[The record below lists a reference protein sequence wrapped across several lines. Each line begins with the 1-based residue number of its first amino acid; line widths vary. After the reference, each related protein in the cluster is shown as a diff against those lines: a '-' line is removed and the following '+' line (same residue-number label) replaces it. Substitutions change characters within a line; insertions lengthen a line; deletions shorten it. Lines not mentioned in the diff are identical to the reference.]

1 MTEVN
6 KQRFY
11 KKLAV
16 TGLAFTLVGA
26 GTLGLHSLNFTGE
39 PTVASAAAETYT
51 TTANLNIRSGP
62 STSNAIIATVKQ
74 GTQLTVVGQAASGW
88 LKVSYQGK
96 TGYVSSEYVK
106 KSASSTTKTYVTTA
120 NLNIRSGP
128 STSSAI
134 VVTVKQG
141 TQLTSTEQAANGW
154 LKVSYQGKTGYVSTQ
169 YVKESTG
176 SSEPAPAPAPAAS
189 VYVATANLNVR
200 TTASTSGAVM
210 ATLKAGTQ
218 LDVTAKAANG
228 WLKITYQGKA
238 GYVSGQYVRALAGMK
253 VVSNPESI
261 QVVVNKQNK
270 LPENYVPK
278 DLVYTTIPFTF
289 KEQTE
294 KKKMRSEAAA
304 AIAQLFAGAKKQG
317 VTLLGVSAYRSH
329 ATQSALFS
337 SYVQRDG
344 YDKAATY
351 SALPG
356 TSEHE
361 TGLGIDVTK
370 GDGTCA
376 AQDCFGGTKEATW
389 LDAHAAEYGFIIRYP
404 KGKEVVTGYKYEPWH
419 LRYVGKPVAQAIKSK
434 GITLEEYYGIK

>member
-1 MTEVN
+1 
-6 KQRFY
+6 
-11 KKLAV
+11 
-16 TGLAFTLVGA
+16 
-26 GTLGLHSLNFTGE
+26 
-39 PTVASAAAETYT
+39 
-51 TTANLNIRSGP
+51 
-62 STSNAIIATVKQ
+62 
-74 GTQLTVVGQAASGW
+74 
-88 LKVSYQGK
+88 
-96 TGYVSSEYVK
+96 
-106 KSASSTTKTYVTTA
+106 
-120 NLNIRSGP
+120 
-128 STSSAI
+128 
-134 VVTVKQG
+134 QG

-176 SSEPAPAPAPAAS
+176 SSEPAPAPAAS

-228 WLKITYQGKA
+228 WLKITYQGKV

-404 KGKEVVTGYKYEPWH
+404 KGKDAVTGYKYEPWH

>member
-6 KQRFY
+6 RQTFY
-11 KKLAV
+11 KKLVV
-16 TGLAFTLVGA
+16 TGLAFTLVGG
-26 GTLGLHSLNFTGE
+26 GTLGLHSSKLMGE

-74 GTQLTVVGQAASGW
+74 GTQLTVVGQAANGW

-96 TGYVSSEYVK
+96 TGYVSSDYVK
-106 KSASSTTKTYVTTA
+106 KSVTSTTKTYVTTA

-128 STSSAI
+128 STSSSI

-141 TQLTSTEQAANGW
+141 TQLTAMEQPSNGW

-169 YVKESTG
+169 YLKESTG
-176 SSEPAPAPAPAAS
+176 SSETAPASS
-189 VYVATANLNVR
+189 VYVATSNVNVR
-200 TTASTSGAVM
+200 TTPSTAGAVM
-210 ATLKAGTQ
+210 ATIKAGTQ

-376 AQDCFGGTKEATW
+376 AQDCFGGTTEATW

-404 KGKEVVTGYKYEPWH
+404 KGKEAVTGYKYEPWH

>member
-6 KQRFY
+6 RQTFY
-11 KKLAV
+11 KKLVV

-26 GTLGLHSLNFTGE
+26 GTLGLHSSKFMSE
-39 PTVASAAAETYT
+39 PTVTNAAAETYT

-62 STSNAIIATVKQ
+62 STANAIVATVKQ
-74 GTQLTVVGQAASGW
+74 GTQLTVVGQASSGW

-96 TGYVSSEYVK
+96 TGYVSSQYVK
-106 KSASSTTKTYVTTA
+106 KSVSSTTKTYVTTA

-128 STSSAI
+128 STSNAI

-141 TQLTSTEQAANGW
+141 TQLTATGEPANGW
-154 LKVSYQGKTGYVSTQ
+154 LKVSYQGKTGYVNTQ

-176 SSEPAPAPAPAAS
+176 SSETDPASS

-200 TTASTSGAVM
+200 TTSSTSGAVI

-218 LDVTAKAANG
+218 IDVTAKEANG
-228 WLKITYQGKA
+228 WLKITYQGKV

-404 KGKEVVTGYKYEPWH
+404 KGKDAVTGYKYEPWH

>member
-1 MTEVN
+1 MTEVY
-6 KQRFY
+6 KHTFY
-11 KKLAV
+11 KKLMV
-16 TGLAFTLVGA
+16 TGLVFTLVGA
-26 GTLGLHSLNFTGE
+26 GTLGLHSSKLMSE
-39 PTVASAAAETYT
+39 PAVASAAAETYT

-62 STSNAIIATVKQ
+62 STSNTIVATVKQ
-74 GTQLTVVGQAASGW
+74 GTQLTVVGQA
-88 LKVSYQGK
+88 
-96 TGYVSSEYVK
+96 SS
-106 KSASSTTKTYVTTA
+106 
-120 NLNIRSGP
+120 
-128 STSSAI
+128 
-134 VVTVKQG
+134 
-141 TQLTSTEQAANGW
+141 GW

-176 SSEPAPAPAPAAS
+176 SSETAPASS

-200 TTASTSGAVM
+200 TAPSTADAIM

-218 LDVTAKAANG
+218 LDVMAKVANG
-228 WLKITYQGKA
+228 WVKITYQGKV

-329 ATQSALFS
+329 ATQS
-337 SYVQRDG
+337 V
-344 YDKAATY
+344 
-351 SALPG
+351 
-356 TSEHE
+356 
-361 TGLGIDVTK
+361 
-370 GDGTCA
+370 C
-376 AQDCFGGTKEATW
+376 
-389 LDAHAAEYGFIIRYP
+389 P
-404 KGKEVVTGYKYEPWH
+404 KRR
-419 LRYVGKPVAQAIKSK
+419 L
-434 GITLEEYYGIK
+434 

>member
-6 KQRFY
+6 RQTFY
-11 KKLAV
+11 KKLVV
-16 TGLAFTLVGA
+16 TGLAFTLVGG
-26 GTLGLHSLNFTGE
+26 GTLGLHSSKLMGE

-74 GTQLTVVGQAASGW
+74 GTQLTVVGQAANGW

-96 TGYVSSEYVK
+96 TGYVSSDYVK
-106 KSASSTTKTYVTTA
+106 KSVTSTTKTYVTTA

-128 STSSAI
+128 STSNAI
-134 VVTVKQG
+134 VATVKQG
-141 TQLTSTEQAANGW
+141 TQLTAAGEPANGW

-176 SSEPAPAPAPAAS
+176 SSETAPASS

-200 TTASTSGAVM
+200 TAPSTAGAVM
-210 ATLKAGTQ
+210 ATIKAGTQ

-261 QVVVNKQNK
+261 QVVINKQNK

-376 AQDCFGGTKEATW
+376 AQDCFGGTTEATW

-404 KGKEVVTGYKYEPWH
+404 KGKEAVTGYKYEPWH

>member
-6 KQRFY
+6 RQTFY
-11 KKLAV
+11 KKLVV

-26 GTLGLHSLNFTGE
+26 GTLGLHSSKFMSE
-39 PTVASAAAETYT
+39 PTVANAAAETYT

-62 STSNAIIATVKQ
+62 STSNAIVATVKQ
-74 GTQLTVVGQAASGW
+74 GTQLTVVGQASSGW

-96 TGYVSSEYVK
+96 TGYVSSQYVK
-106 KSASSTTKTYVTTA
+106 KSVSSTTKTYVTTA

-128 STSSAI
+128 STSNAI

-141 TQLTSTEQAANGW
+141 TQLTATGEPANGW
-154 LKVSYQGKTGYVSTQ
+154 LKVSYQGKTGYVNTQ

-176 SSEPAPAPAPAAS
+176 SSETDPASS

-200 TTASTSGAVM
+200 TTASTSGAVI

-218 LDVTAKAANG
+218 IDVAAKEANG
-228 WLKITYQGKA
+228 WLKITYQGKV

-404 KGKEVVTGYKYEPWH
+404 KGKDAVTGYKYEPWH

>member
-6 KQRFY
+6 RQTFY
-11 KKLAV
+11 KKLVV

-26 GTLGLHSLNFTGE
+26 GTLGLHSSKFMSE
-39 PTVASAAAETYT
+39 PTVANAAAETYT

-62 STSNAIIATVKQ
+62 STANAIVATVKQ
-74 GTQLTVVGQAASGW
+74 GTQLTVVGQASSGW

-96 TGYVSSEYVK
+96 TGYVSSQYVK
-106 KSASSTTKTYVTTA
+106 KSVSSTTKTYVTTA

-128 STSSAI
+128 STSNAI

-141 TQLTSTEQAANGW
+141 TQLTATGEPANGW
-154 LKVSYQGKTGYVSTQ
+154 LKVSYQGKTGYVNTQ

-176 SSEPAPAPAPAAS
+176 SSETDPASS

-200 TTASTSGAVM
+200 TTSSTSGAVI

-218 LDVTAKAANG
+218 IDVTAKEANG
-228 WLKITYQGKA
+228 WLKITYQGKV

-404 KGKEVVTGYKYEPWH
+404 KGKDAVTGYKYEPWH

>member
-1 MTEVN
+1 
-6 KQRFY
+6 
-11 KKLAV
+11 
-16 TGLAFTLVGA
+16 
-26 GTLGLHSLNFTGE
+26 
-39 PTVASAAAETYT
+39 
-51 TTANLNIRSGP
+51 
-62 STSNAIIATVKQ
+62 
-74 GTQLTVVGQAASGW
+74 
-88 LKVSYQGK
+88 
-96 TGYVSSEYVK
+96 
-106 KSASSTTKTYVTTA
+106 
-120 NLNIRSGP
+120 
-128 STSSAI
+128 
-134 VVTVKQG
+134 KQG
-141 TQLTSTEQAANGW
+141 TQLTSTAQAANGW

-176 SSEPAPAPAPAAS
+176 SSEPAPAPEAS

-200 TTASTSGAVM
+200 TTASTSGAVT

-228 WLKITYQGKA
+228 WLKITYQGKV

-376 AQDCFGGTKEATW
+376 AQDCFGGTKEAAW

-404 KGKEVVTGYKYEPWH
+404 KGKDAVTGYKYEPWH

>member
-26 GTLGLHSLNFTGE
+26 GTLGLHSLHFTGE

-51 TTANLNIRSGP
+51 ITANLNIRSGP

-74 GTQLTVVGQAASGW
+74 GTQLTVIGQAASGW

-141 TQLTSTEQAANGW
+141 TQLTSTAQAANGW

-176 SSEPAPAPAPAAS
+176 SSEPAPAPEAS

-200 TTASTSGAVM
+200 TTASTSGAVT

-228 WLKITYQGKA
+228 WLKITYQGKV

-294 KKKMRSEAAA
+294 KKKCAVKQPLLLHSYLQVRKNKALRFLAYQLTVHMQRKARFLVRMFNETVMIKRQL
-304 AIAQLFAGAKKQG
+304 IA
-317 VTLLGVSAYRSH
+317 
-329 ATQSALFS
+329 
-337 SYVQRDG
+337 
-344 YDKAATY
+344 
-351 SALPG
+351 P
-356 TSEHE
+356 
-361 TGLGIDVTK
+361 
-370 GDGTCA
+370 C
-376 AQDCFGGTKEATW
+376 
-389 LDAHAAEYGFIIRYP
+389 
-404 KGKEVVTGYKYEPWH
+404 
-419 LRYVGKPVAQAIKSK
+419 QARVNMKRV
-434 GITLEEYYGIK
+434 LELM

>member
-96 TGYVSSEYVK
+96 TGYVS
-106 KSASSTTKTYVTTA
+106 
-120 NLNIRSGP
+120 
-128 STSSAI
+128 
-134 VVTVKQG
+134 
-141 TQLTSTEQAANGW
+141 
-154 LKVSYQGKTGYVSTQ
+154 TQ
-169 YVKESTG
+169 YVKESTD
-176 SSEPAPAPAPAAS
+176 SSEPAPAPAAS

-404 KGKEVVTGYKYEPWH
+404 KGKEAVTGYKYEPWH

>member
-6 KQRFY
+6 RQTFY
-11 KKLAV
+11 KKLVV

-26 GTLGLHSLNFTGE
+26 GTLGLHSSKFMSE
-39 PTVASAAAETYT
+39 PTVANAAAETYT

-62 STSNAIIATVKQ
+62 STANAIVATVKQ
-74 GTQLTVVGQAASGW
+74 GTQLTVVGQASSGW

-96 TGYVSSEYVK
+96 TGYVSSQYVK
-106 KSASSTTKTYVTTA
+106 KSVSSTTKTYVTTA

-128 STSSAI
+128 STSNAI

-141 TQLTSTEQAANGW
+141 TQLTATGEPANGW
-154 LKVSYQGKTGYVSTQ
+154 LKVSYQGKTGYVNTQ

-176 SSEPAPAPAPAAS
+176 SSETDPASS

-200 TTASTSGAVM
+200 TTSSTSGAVI

-218 LDVTAKAANG
+218 IDVTAKEANG
-228 WLKITYQGKA
+228 WLKITYQGKV

-294 KKKMRSEAAA
+294 KKKCEV
-304 AIAQLFAGAKKQG
+304 KQP
-317 VTLLGVSAYRSH
+317 LLLHSCLRVRKNKALRFLAYRLTVH
-329 ATQSALFS
+329 M
-337 SYVQRDG
+337 QR
-344 YDKAATY
+344 KARF
-351 SALPG
+351 LV
-356 TSEHE
+356 HMFKE
-361 TGLGIDVTK
+361 TVMIKRQLIVH
-370 GDGTCA
+370 C
-376 AQDCFGGTKEATW
+376 
-389 LDAHAAEYGFIIRYP
+389 
-404 KGKEVVTGYKYEPWH
+404 
-419 LRYVGKPVAQAIKSK
+419 QARVNMKRV
-434 GITLEEYYGIK
+434 LELM

>member
-1 MTEVN
+1 M
-6 KQRFY
+6 
-11 KKLAV
+11 
-16 TGLAFTLVGA
+16 
-26 GTLGLHSLNFTGE
+26 
-39 PTVASAAAETYT
+39 
-51 TTANLNIRSGP
+51 
-62 STSNAIIATVKQ
+62 
-74 GTQLTVVGQAASGW
+74 
-88 LKVSYQGK
+88 
-96 TGYVSSEYVK
+96 
-106 KSASSTTKTYVTTA
+106 
-120 NLNIRSGP
+120 
-128 STSSAI
+128 
-134 VVTVKQG
+134 
-141 TQLTSTEQAANGW
+141 
-154 LKVSYQGKTGYVSTQ
+154 STQ

-176 SSEPAPAPAPAAS
+176 SSEPAPAPEAS

-200 TTASTSGAVM
+200 TTASTSGAVT

-228 WLKITYQGKA
+228 WLKITYQGKV

-294 KKKMRSEAAA
+294 KKKCAVKQPLLLHSYLQVRKTRRYASWR
-304 AIAQLFAGAKKQG
+304 ISLPFTCNAKR
-317 VTLLGVSAYRSH
+317 A
-329 ATQSALFS
+329 FS

-376 AQDCFGGTKEATW
+376 AQDCFGGTKEAAW

-404 KGKEVVTGYKYEPWH
+404 KGKDAVTGYKYEPWH